1 MASSKHVTLGQIAEK
16 ADCSRST
23 VSRALRNHPQI
34 PAATCKRIQALA
46 EEMGWR
52 PDPEASRLMQYL
64 QQSKQGR
71 IESALALLND
81 CDDQGRLSR
90 DPYTTALMDGAR
102 ERAEQLGFH
111 LEEIWLRQP
120 GMTPRRV
127 DGILRARGIHGVLIP
142 PEQQPLP
149 SIELDWDRLAVVAT
163 TTTAQPAKLN
173 RVLPDNYYN
182 SGKLMDLVLES
193 GCKRPMLITS
203 HELEIR
209 SEHAP
214 THMYYGKTQRAGLE
228 ALPVFDLD
236 RLSGEERITSLQS
249 LIRKHRPDY
258 LIMPDVWVLEYLK
271 EFSEIPWA
279 TFAVKSE
286 DAPGI
291 EQRPSAVGA
300 AAVDVLSAHVIRG
313 ETGLPAIPRIL
324 HIRGEVC

>member
-1 MASSKHVTLGQIAEK
+1 MTPTKHITLGQIAER
-16 ADCSRST
+16 AGCSRST

-34 PAATCKRIQALA
+34 PAATCERIQALA

-81 CDDQGRLSR
+81 CDDQTRLSR
-90 DPYTTALMDGAR
+90 DSYTHALMEGAR
-102 ERAEQLGFH
+102 ERAEHLGFH

-182 SGKLMDLVLES
+182 ARKLMDQVLAS
-193 GCKRPMLITS
+193 GCKRPLFITS
-203 HELEIR
+203 RELEIR
-209 SEHAP
+209 SEFAP
-214 THMYYGKTQRAGLE
+214 THMYRAKVLDAGLKV
-228 ALPVFDLD
+228 LPVFDLD
-236 RLSGEERITSLQS
+236 RQRGEERMSELRR
-249 LIRKHRPDY
+249 LIADTDADF
-258 LIMPDVWVLEYLK
+258 LIMPDIWVRDYLK
-271 EFSEIPWA
+271 DYVDLPWA

-286 DAPGI
+286 EGPGI
-291 EQRPSAVGA
+291 DQRPAAVGA

-324 HIRGEVC
+324 HIRGEIS